1 MSDKTAYTRK
11 LEAEIEEWNAEIDL
25 LRAKAKSA
33 SADAQLDYEQQIE
46 DLKSK
51 RDEMEGKLQELND
64 ASAGAWEDVKRGV
77 DRAWKDM
84 SAAVDAAASR
94 FR

>member
-33 SADAQLDYEQQIE
+33 SADAQLDYEQQID

-64 ASAGAWEDVKRGV
+64 ASADAWEDVKRGV

>member
-1 MSDKTAYTRK
+1 MSDKKAYTRK
-11 LEAEIEEWNAEIDL
+11 LEAEIEEWNAEIGL

-33 SADAQLDYEQQIE
+33 SADAQLEYEQQID
-46 DLKSK
+46 DLERK
-51 RDEMEGKLQELND
+51 RDEMDDKLQELNN

-77 DRAWKDM
+77 NRAWKDM
-84 SAAVDAAASR
+84 TAAVEGAASR

>member
-33 SADAQLDYEQQIE
+33 SADAQLDYEQQID

-51 RDEMEGKLQELND
+51 RDEMEVKLQELND

-84 SAAVDAAASR
+84 SAAVEAATSR